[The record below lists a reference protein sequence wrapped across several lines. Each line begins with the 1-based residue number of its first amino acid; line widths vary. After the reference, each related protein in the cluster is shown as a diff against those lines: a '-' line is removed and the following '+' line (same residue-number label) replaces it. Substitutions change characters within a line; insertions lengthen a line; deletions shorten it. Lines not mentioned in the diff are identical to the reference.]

1 MKTVGLFIAGLMG
14 FGAAANADGLA
25 GLDAHLNGTGRIGV
39 LTPRSE
45 NQIAAGAS
53 GDIRPRA
60 GQSLTGAPLETL
72 AARPVQTE
80 ALGEAELRRTEERVA
95 GCRIEVARRRQVAPT
110 KVAAGSL
117 RLRFVVEPNGRV
129 HDAEAVAEKDT
140 DHEVAACAKRI
151 LSDWAFGKH
160 TGTAVVVERNYRFDE
175 RAADLTAAPRGPVR
189 P

>member
-39 LTPRSE
+39 LTPRGE

-53 GDIRPRA
+53 GDLRPRA
-60 GQSLTGAPLETL
+60 AQPLEGAPLDTL
-72 AARPVQTE
+72 AVRPVQTE
-80 ALGEAELRRTEERVA
+80 AVGEAELRRTEEGVA
-95 GCRIEVARRRQVAPT
+95 GCRVEVARRRQVALA

-160 TGTAVVVERNYRFDE
+160 AGAAVVVERNYRFDE
-175 RAADLTAAPRGPVR
+175 RATEMSVTPLGRAR